1 MRISEPGAGA
11 STSRLEGDGTEGEG
25 EEDKENDAAAVTA
38 VIWKELAELSAAQAK
53 LKVCCHA
60 QDGYVVSQW
69 LEQRACAKAMCKQ
82 NVQRACVKGMCKGH
96 VQRACGKGTCNG
108 HVQRA

>member
-1 MRISEPGAGA
+1 MGAIGANECLCSGAASSNRQTPAVRMSEPGAGA
-11 STSRLEGDGTEGEG
+11 STSRPEGEGATSRPEGEGAEG

-60 QDGYVVSQW
+60 QVG
-69 LEQRACAKAMCKQ
+69 
-82 NVQRACVKGMCKGH
+82 
-96 VQRACGKGTCNG
+96 
-108 HVQRA
+108 

>member
-1 MRISEPGAGA
+1 MLCNLGAIGANECLCSGAASSNRQTPAVCISEPGAGA
-11 STSRLEGDGTEGEG
+11 STSRPEGEGAEGEG

-60 QDGYVVSQW
+60 QVG
-69 LEQRACAKAMCKQ
+69 
-82 NVQRACVKGMCKGH
+82 
-96 VQRACGKGTCNG
+96 
-108 HVQRA
+108 

>member
-1 MRISEPGAGA
+1 MRVSEPGAGA

-69 LEQRACAKAMCKQ
+69 LEPVSGLNRGH
-82 NVQRACVKGMCKGH
+82 VQRPCANSMCKGH
-96 VQRACGKGTCNG
+96 V
-108 HVQRA
+108 